1 MLALWSIC
9 AQNWDM
15 KMTDRNNIQSDLADQ
30 MLRRAA
36 QENDVPQDLMARVLR
51 EAAEEQG
58 RFTTSSQQPTQSWMS
73 QLWSAFGGWAG
84 AGGLAAA
91 SCAGFWIGISP
102 PAGVADATEVF
113 FGAYD
118 FQTLD
123 ETGDLTGFGWDLGEG

>member
-1 MLALWSIC
+1 
-9 AQNWDM
+9 M
-15 KMTDRNNIQSDLADQ
+15 KMTDRNNINGDLADR

-36 QENDVPQDLMARVLR
+36 RQTDVSEDLMARVLR
-51 EAAEEQG
+51 DAAAEQGHFATFSEQK
-58 RFTTSSQQPTQSWMS
+58 RQSWMS

-102 PAGVADATEVF
+102 PTGVADAAEVF

-118 FQTLD
+118 VQSFD
-123 ETGDLTGFGWDLGEG
+123 EAGDLSGFGWDLGEG